1 MEKVQ
6 IKRIKAKVLRIQNAW
21 NEGAPHI
28 TEFLHTAKPDFD
40 ADITAGQ
47 ASEDLIADLKAKTAL
62 EETNRDK
69 IYARLEDSAVDIRS
83 GVSGHKEFG
92 DDSALYGTM
101 GFVRRSERRS
111 GLTRGKKKKNGGDGE
126 EK

>member
-28 TEFLHTAKPDFD
+28 PEFLHTPKTDFD
-40 ADITAGQ
+40 ADIVAGQ
-47 ASEDLIADLKAKTAL
+47 ASEDRIAELKAQTAL

-69 IYARLEDSAVDIRS
+69 IYARLDDSAVDIRK
-83 GVSGHKEFG
+83 GVEGHKEFG
-92 DDSALYGTM
+92 NDCALYGTM
-101 GFVRRSERRS
+101 GFVRQSERRS